1 MSLPSLTSEMVTWFG
16 AITMPDV
23 NKNTNTPLVEVRN
36 VVKHFPITGGMF
48 MREIASVKAVDGVSL
63 DIRPGDTLGLV
74 GESGCGKSTLGRLI
88 LRLEEPTGGDVLFR
102 GESILGYG
110 REKMRALRQQMQ
122 IIFQDPFS
130 SLNPRKNVAHI
141 VGEPL
146 FVHGMVNRHE
156 REARVLELLH
166 VVGLKR
172 DQMRRYPHQFSGGQ
186 RQRIGVA
193 RALALN
199 PKLIICDEAVSAL
212 DVSIQAQV
220 INLLQDLQEEFGLT
234 YLFVSHDLSVVEHIS
249 DRVAVMYLGKLV
261 EMADSDSIYKT
272 PLHPYTQAL
281 LSAAPVPNPR
291 QKSNRTVLPGDVP
304 SPINPPSGCRFHT
317 RCLYAK
323 DICSKEAPHLKE
335 VRENH
340 FAACFFAGSAGIK
353 SL

>member
-23 NKNTNTPLVEVRN
+23 NKNTNTPFVEVRN

-63 DIRPGDTLGLV
+63 EIRPGDTLGLV

-146 FVHGMVNRHE
+146 FVHGMINRHE

-172 DQMRRYPHQFSGGQ
+172 GHQSDLGKVIGKQGRTARAIRTILAAAGMKQRRRYN
-186 RQRIGVA
+186 
-193 RALALN
+193 LE
-199 PKLIICDEAVSAL
+199 IIERF
-212 DVSIQAQV
+212 
-220 INLLQDLQEEFGLT
+220 EE
-234 YLFVSHDLSVVEHIS
+234 E
-249 DRVAVMYLGKLV
+249 
-261 EMADSDSIYKT
+261 
-272 PLHPYTQAL
+272 
-281 LSAAPVPNPR
+281 
-291 QKSNRTVLPGDVP
+291 
-304 SPINPPSGCRFHT
+304 
-317 RCLYAK
+317 
-323 DICSKEAPHLKE
+323 
-335 VRENH
+335 
-340 FAACFFAGSAGIK
+340 
-353 SL
+353 

>member
-16 AITMPDV
+16 VITMPDV

-146 FVHGMVNRHE
+146 FVHGMINRRE

-261 EMADSDSIYKT
+261 EMADSDSLYKT

-335 VRENH
+335 VGEKH
-340 FAACFFAGSAGIK
+340 FVTCFFAGSAGIK